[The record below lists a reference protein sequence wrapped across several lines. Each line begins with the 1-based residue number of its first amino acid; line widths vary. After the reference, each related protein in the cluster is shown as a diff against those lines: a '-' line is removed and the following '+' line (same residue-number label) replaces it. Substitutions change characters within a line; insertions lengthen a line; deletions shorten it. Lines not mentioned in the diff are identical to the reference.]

1 MKKKFFVTSKDK
13 EDWLSYTRN
22 PKDIHSKE
30 ENNKKKYNEN
40 FFSKSLDL
48 HGLSLDEDNKV
59 TKNFITEFSEKG
71 YRKLIIITGKGLRSK
86 VDNDPYRSKKMNI
99 LKNSVPEYIKNN
111 IELNNKVFK
120 ISKAD
125 LKDGGEGA
133 LYIFLKTIKE

>member
-1 MKKKFFVTSKDK
+1 MKKKSFITPKDK
-13 EDWLSYTRN
+13 KDWFEFTTQPVKLYDKDSSFEKNNINEETR
-22 PKDIHSKE
+22 K
-30 ENNKKKYNEN
+30 
-40 FFSKSLDL
+40 LDL
-48 HGLSLDEDNKV
+48 HGYTLDQANYEVRK
-59 TKNFITEFSEKG
+59 FIEKSFQDRV
-71 YRKLIIITGKGLRSK
+71 RKLIIITGKGLRSK